1 MNGLKVLID
10 VAASRRLTRLIVKD
24 EITRP
29 IRESHAITSHEKLS
43 YLFNCPFCVS
53 VYTGALVAVS
63 SMVFPRAS
71 KIALYGLALAE
82 FQATLTEL
90 DNQREALVDDF
101 GPSL

>member
-1 MNGLKVLID
+1 
-10 VAASRRLTRLIVKD
+10 
-24 EITRP
+24 
-29 IRESHAITSHEKLS
+29 
-43 YLFNCPFCVS
+43 
-53 VYTGALVAVS
+53 
-63 SMVFPRAS
+63 MVFPRAS

>member
-1 MNGLKVLID
+1 MNGLEVLVD
-10 VAASRRLTRLIVKD
+10 TAAARRLTRLIVKD

-29 IRESHAITSHEKLS
+29 IRDHHLVTKHEKLS
-43 YLFNCPFCVS
+43 YLMNCPFCVS

-71 KIALYGLALAE
+71 KIVRYSLALAE